1 MHLPVGSQWLACGAS
16 IAGAASVTDDE
27 IEGIYAKK
35 RQATHTGLWTVINEH
50 RLSENKQLDQ
60 TKLANIFVRV
70 WNSFCMKMMSLCEN
84 FDADAASVN
93 PEQAHSS
100 ASKCVRLAKDV
111 WRSCMVVKREVV
123 HALEYAGASLEEAAV
138 EAACLS
144 GGFYSVQYP
153 F

>member
-1 MHLPVGSQWLACGAS
+1 MGPPVHCKLWHVKLD
-16 IAGAASVTDDE
+16 AGLVNFWDWFYSYRAASVTDDE

-35 RQATHTGLWTVINEH
+35 RQATHTGLWTVISEH

-84 FDADAASVN
+84 FDADAAAVN

-123 HALEYAGASLEEAAV
+123 ALSTCQCLYVQPSTFIAS
-138 EAACLS
+138 S
-144 GGFYSVQYP
+144 
-153 F
+153 